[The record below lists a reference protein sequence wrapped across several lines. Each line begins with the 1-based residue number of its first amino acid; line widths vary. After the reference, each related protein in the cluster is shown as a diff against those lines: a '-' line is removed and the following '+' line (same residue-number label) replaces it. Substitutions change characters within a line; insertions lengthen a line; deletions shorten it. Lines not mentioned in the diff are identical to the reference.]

1 MTLKHLSY
9 QKTGYFS
16 ELMIDY
22 LAEKEDLL
30 PFFGRFPSIE
40 NFEEQFNEKRKSFS
54 KKKRDVLV
62 ASLTKQYMGFEV
74 SKLTQKNIDLLL
86 NENTFTITTGHQLK
100 LFTGPLYFLYKII
113 SVINLSEQLNKK
125 YTKQHFV
132 PVYWMAS
139 EDHDFNEINFFNLF
153 GKKINWDRESGGALG
168 DLNTHGLDELLKT
181 LKSKITE
188 SENSKKLI
196 DLFSNSY
203 LKHDNLSDA
212 TRYLAN
218 QLFAEYGLVIV
229 DGNHRVLKDEFAPFV
244 QKELIEKKSVTIINQ
259 TTDRLEAI
267 DYKKQVHPR
276 EINLFYITKGVRERI
291 IEEQGIYKINNTTL
305 FFNKDEILVELKKF
319 PERFSPNA
327 LLRPLYQEVLLP
339 NLCYVGGGGEL
350 AYWFQLKDYF
360 KSVEVTFP
368 ILLLR
373 NSVLLVPQKV
383 SNKLEKLKVPIEA
396 LFLDTFDLEKK
407 HAQELSTLDIDFTS
421 QRNYLQ
427 QQFKDLYVLAKET
440 DISFLGAVAAQE
452 KKQLNGLDKLEKR
465 LLKAEKRKLKDQID
479 RLTTLQKYLFPEQK
493 LQERTINFSEFYL
506 DYGEKLIHHL
516 KQEIEPLCHKF
527 TILEL

>member
-1 MTLKHLSY
+1 M
-9 QKTGYFS
+9 
-16 ELMIDY
+16 
-22 LAEKEDLL
+22 
-30 PFFGRFPSIE
+30 
-40 NFEEQFNEKRKSFS
+40 
-54 KKKRDVLV
+54 
-62 ASLTKQYMGFEV
+62 
-74 SKLTQKNIDLLL
+74 
-86 NENTFTITTGHQLK
+86 
-100 LFTGPLYFLYKII
+100 
-113 SVINLSEQLNKK
+113 
-125 YTKQHFV
+125 
-132 PVYWMAS
+132 
-139 EDHDFNEINFFNLF
+139 
-153 GKKINWDRESGGALG
+153 
-168 DLNTHGLDELLKT
+168 
-181 LKSKITE
+181 
-188 SENSKKLI
+188 
-196 DLFSNSY
+196 
-203 LKHDNLSDA
+203 
-212 TRYLAN
+212 
-218 QLFAEYGLVIV
+218 
-229 DGNHRVLKDEFAPFV
+229 
-244 QKELIEKKSVTIINQ
+244 
-259 TTDRLEAI
+259 
-267 DYKKQVHPR
+267 
-276 EINLFYITKGVRERI
+276 
-291 IEEQGIYKINNTTL
+291 
-305 FFNKDEILVELKKF
+305 
-319 PERFSPNA
+319 
-327 LLRPLYQEVLLP
+327 
-339 NLCYVGGGGEL
+339 

-407 HAQELSTLDIDFTS
+407 HAQELSALDIDFTS

-479 RLTTLQKYLFPEQK
+479 RLTILQKYLFPEQK

>member
-1 MTLKHLSY
+1 M
-9 QKTGYFS
+9 
-16 ELMIDY
+16 
-22 LAEKEDLL
+22 
-30 PFFGRFPSIE
+30 
-40 NFEEQFNEKRKSFS
+40 
-54 KKKRDVLV
+54 KKKNNYDNSYRKPLCDVLKSSYHNV
-62 ASLTKQYMGFEV
+62 KENSFQINAIKR
-74 SKLTQKNIDLLL
+74 IA
-86 NENTFTITTGHQLK
+86 NENTFTITTGHQLN
-100 LFTGPLYFLYKII
+100 LFTGPLYFFYKII
-113 SVINLSEQLNKK
+113 DTINICKK
-125 YTKQHFV
+125 LASKYPQYNFI

-276 EINLFYITKGVRERI
+276 DINLFYITKGVRERI